1 MSILGDNNTPIERE
15 DGPEAADV
23 PPTDPSGRV
32 DDEDMVQAPDDDGL
46 GLGAAAA
53 GPGGPGTS

>member
-1 MSILGDNNTPIERE
+1 MSTLGDDNTPIERE

-32 DDEDMVQAPDDDGL
+32 DDEDMGRADDDDL

-53 GPGGPGTS
+53 GPGGPGGS